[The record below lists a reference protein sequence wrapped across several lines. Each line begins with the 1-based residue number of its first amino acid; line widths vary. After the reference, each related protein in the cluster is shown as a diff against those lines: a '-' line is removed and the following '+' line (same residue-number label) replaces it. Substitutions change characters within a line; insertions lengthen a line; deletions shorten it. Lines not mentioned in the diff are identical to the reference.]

1 MDFKTYTLTLWP
13 LAQLGL
19 TGSKGGQKVIKGKDN
34 LVHKARDVGIV
45 H

>member
-1 MDFKTYTLTLWP
+1 MDSKVYTLTPWP

-34 LVHKARDVGIV
+34 LVHRACDVGII